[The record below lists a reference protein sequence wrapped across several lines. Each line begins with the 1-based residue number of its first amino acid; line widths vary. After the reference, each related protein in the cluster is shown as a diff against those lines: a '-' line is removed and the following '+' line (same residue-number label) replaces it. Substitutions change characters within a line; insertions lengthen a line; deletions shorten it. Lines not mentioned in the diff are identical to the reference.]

1 MKPFEIHLHFVL
13 FLHSRSNTCPTVTVK
28 FRASSSSAAA
38 FHSPQHIKAC
48 SRHCAMAVLVKT
60 HNRYRPGTLP
70 GRPRARAG
78 ASGWAGDRPARPRA
92 CGVKLNLAAIARSQV
107 LLQAIESRADSESIQ
122 LYAELARAPSSLFI
136 ILRIIQTKMANLPM
150 LKRSET

>member
-1 MKPFEIHLHFVL
+1 M
-13 FLHSRSNTCPTVTVK
+13 
-28 FRASSSSAAA
+28 
-38 FHSPQHIKAC
+38 
-48 SRHCAMAVLVKT
+48 
-60 HNRYRPGTLP
+60 
-70 GRPRARAG
+70 
-78 ASGWAGDRPARPRA
+78 
-92 CGVKLNLAAIARSQV
+92 NLAAIARSQV

>member
-1 MKPFEIHLHFVL
+1 
-13 FLHSRSNTCPTVTVK
+13 
-28 FRASSSSAAA
+28 
-38 FHSPQHIKAC
+38 
-48 SRHCAMAVLVKT
+48 MAVLVKT

-92 CGVKLNLAAIARSQV
+92 GGVTG
-107 LLQAIESRADSESIQ
+107 IEVDRFYYRADSESIQ
-122 LYAELARAPSSLFI
+122 LYAALARAPSSLFI